1 MSVLFKATVSDSQKP
16 SMSDRTKKK
25 ISSQNE
31 IGHMPEEHTAMPE
44 EHTAYGPL
52 CNSDLL

>member
-31 IGHMPEEHTAMPE
+31 IGHMPEEHTA
-44 EHTAYGPL
+44 YGPL

>member
-1 MSVLFKATVSDSQKP
+1 MIKRLKYLSVLFKATVSDSQKP

-31 IGHMPEEHTAMPE
+31 IGHMPEEHTA
-44 EHTAYGPL
+44 YGPL